1 LKRALLKKQVLRK
14 YSDFDKFF
22 ESIKT
27 GLEIKL
33 PFMEFRFFKKRKIL
47 SVKLDHIT
55 AILEKPTQKQVEK
68 TKNLCI
74 SFIFEEFND

>member
-1 LKRALLKKQVLRK
+1 MKKVVLKKQVFQK
-14 YSDFDKFF
+14 YSDFDKFY
-22 ESIKT
+22 ENIKT

-33 PFMEFRFFKKRKIL
+33 PLTEFRFFKKRRIL
-47 SVKLDHIT
+47 SVKLDHVT